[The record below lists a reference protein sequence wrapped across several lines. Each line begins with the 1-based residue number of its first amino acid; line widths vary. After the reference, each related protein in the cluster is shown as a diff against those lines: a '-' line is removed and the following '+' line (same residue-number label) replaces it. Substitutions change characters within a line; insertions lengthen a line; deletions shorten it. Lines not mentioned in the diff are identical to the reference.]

1 MNETLKRCEM
11 ENKHKIYE
19 FNPIIYPFRLWV
31 GVQVPVKDIQEKF
44 FAHNFDDTISDF
56 TDKELLQT
64 TFAATTYPV
73 VERKDNWI
81 GCFININRKDKLTV
95 GVMAHEATHVCDML
109 SDRIGLVGEVDK
121 MFSHGEARAY
131 FVEWVANCI
140 NEVKQG
146 KVK

>member
-1 MNETLKRCEM
+1 M

-19 FNPIIYPFRLWV
+19 FNPVIYPFRLWV
-31 GVQVPVKDIQEKF
+31 GIQVSAKDIQEKF

-56 TDKELLQT
+56 TNKELLRT
-64 TFAATTYPV
+64 TEAATTYPV
-73 VERKDNWI
+73 VEKKDNWI
-81 GCFININRKDKLTV
+81 GCFININHKDKLTV
-95 GVMAHEATHVCDML
+95 GVMAHEATHFCDL
-109 SDRIGLVGEVDK
+109 ASDYLGLVGDIDN

-131 FVEWVANCI
+131 LIEWAVNCI

>member
-1 MNETLKRCEM
+1 MTLKRCEM

-64 TFAATTYPV
+64 TVAATTYPV

-109 SDRIGLVGEVDK
+109 SDRLGLVGEIDK

>member
-1 MNETLKRCEM
+1 MTNNHKI
-11 ENKHKIYE
+11 KIYE

-31 GVQVPVKDIQEKF
+31 GVQVPAKDIQEKF

-64 TFAATTYPV
+64 TVADTTYPV

-131 FVEWVANCI
+131 FVDWVSNCI

>member
-1 MNETLKRCEM
+1 M
-11 ENKHKIYE
+11 ENKYKIYE

-31 GVQVPVKDIQEKF
+31 GVQVPAKDIQDKF

-64 TFAATTYPV
+64 SVAATTLPV

-81 GCFININRKDKLTV
+81 GCLININRKDKLTV

-109 SDRIGLVGEVDK
+109 SDRLGLVGEIDK